1 MPNAI
6 ELLEQDHS
14 AVRKL
19 LKDLTE
25 TTNRAEKTRQELLS
39 KIKNELQIH
48 TQIEE
53 EIFYPAFRNADRK
66 KHGELYHEAM
76 EEHRIVEK
84 MVVPD
89 TEGSKVKSDEF
100 AGRAKVLKELVEHH
114 AKDEEEEMFPM
125 ARKVLSAK
133 QLEELG
139 ARMAARKK
147 ELQKK

>member
-6 ELLEQDHS
+6 ELLKQDHDN
-14 AVRKL
+14 VRKL
-19 LKDLTE
+19 LKELAD
-25 TTNRAEKTRQELLS
+25 TTNRAGKKRRELLS
-39 KIKNELQIH
+39 KIQKELEIH

-53 EIFYPAFRNADRK
+53 EIFYSAFRKADEK
-66 KHGELYHEAM
+66 KHGELYYEAL

-89 TEGSKVKSDEF
+89 AQNAEVGSDEF
-100 AGRAKVLKELVEHH
+100 GACAKVLKELVEHH

-125 ARKVLSAK
+125 AQEALSVA

-139 ARMAARKK
+139 KRMEARKK
-147 ELQKK
+147 ELQQQ